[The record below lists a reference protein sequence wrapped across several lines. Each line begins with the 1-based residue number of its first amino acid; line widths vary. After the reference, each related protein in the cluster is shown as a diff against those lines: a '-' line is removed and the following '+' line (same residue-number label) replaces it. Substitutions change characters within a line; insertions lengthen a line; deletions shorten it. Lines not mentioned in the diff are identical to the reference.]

1 MNRDVCNVQVQVVVS
16 GLTCHYLF
24 EDVERIVENIDK
36 KKNII
41 WETRNIVVA
50 RGGVRSSVLWIG
62 EP

>member
-36 KKNII
+36 KIYYLGNSLNINKI
-41 WETRNIVVA
+41 
-50 RGGVRSSVLWIG
+50 S
-62 EP
+62 